1 MTRFLHFSCV
11 SHVSHTHLT
20 RNTLDHTRS
29 RAPRLRACGPLSCA
43 PVRLGSACRRPPTT
57 LTMPQG
63 CPVGESCSRYT
74 RVGGGVAIYI
84 SMRARMWGGQIGKFL
99 RACGAHYPLSELLHF
114 YAFSTASAQC
124 ALLRFYTENATK
136 LLRNLHPMGARHTP
150 TRPGSP
156 DPRPPAPPGRPTV
169 PYRPTAPLPCS
180 VRQSNCR
187 ALVAHIKLKDLIKTD
202 NCRTV

>member
-124 ALLRFYTENATK
+124 ALLRFYTENAK
-136 LLRNLHPMGARHTP
+136 LLRNLHPMRRNSYIAMPCDRSHAMAPHTD
-150 TRPGSP
+150 TLGHHSV
-156 DPRPPAPPGRPTV
+156 GHHILHVTLEHFME
-169 PYRPTAPLPCS
+169 LPCL
-180 VRQSNCR
+180 
-187 ALVAHIKLKDLIKTD
+187 LVYDPLYST
-202 NCRTV
+202 RYPWT